1 MAYESRDEIDERYRW
16 DLSSIY
22 ADDEAFLGALD
33 KAREYPE
40 ILAAYRGKISTSAE
54 DLLACLRASDE
65 VGVELGKLVN
75 YAQRKLDEDTR
86 NATYQDYSA
95 QVISV
100 YTEVSSATSWFA
112 PEILKLDDEQIE
124 RFYVSCPDLDL

>member
-54 DLLACLRASDE
+54 DLLAYLRASDE

-75 YAQRKLDEDTR
+75 YAQRKLDEDT
-86 NATYQDYSA
+86 ATPP
-95 QVISV
+95 
-100 YTEVSSATSWFA
+100 TRTTPRRSSPSTPRFRA
-112 PEILKLDDEQIE
+112 PRAGLH
-124 RFYVSCPDLDL
+124 RRS